1 VSPADSSRRTA
12 RAPGSV
18 RLDTP
23 VKFLKGI
30 GERRAEQLERLGIRT
45 ARDLLWHLPHR
56 YIDAST
62 VTPLTRAEVGQEVA
76 CIGRVV
82 AKGVLP
88 TRRGLR
94 IFHAVL
100 RDDSGV
106 LECVW
111 PGQAFLDRSITVG
124 QTLLVSGPV
133 RFYHGRQMSP
143 REFVVLADADGD
155 AEPLAG
161 GKVLPVYPATE
172 GLSHKIIRGL
182 IDRHLDA
189 LIALSD
195 DVLPEPLRRSL
206 DLPSLPDALRAV
218 HRPVSAAEAELGRR
232 RLAFD
237 ELLDLQ
243 LMLIRARAVAK
254 RSRSGVA
261 FTVRRDLTT
270 KLREALPWELTDDQ
284 QRAVREITTDMTA
297 PQRMHRLLMGDVG
310 TGKTV
315 VALFA
320 MLLAAENE
328 FQAALMAPTELL
340 AEQHAAT
347 LETLLAP
354 MSLRPELLLGR
365 QSSGEKQAIR
375 ARLATGQA
383 RLVVGT
389 HALMQESVSF
399 HRLGLAVIDE
409 QHRFGVEQ
417 RAALIGKGAAPD
429 VLLLTATPIP
439 RSLALTLYGDLD
451 MSTLRHRPPGRG
463 TIRTAVRTGAQRD
476 RVLEF
481 VRAEC
486 GKGRRAYVVLPVIE
500 ESERADLRAATTMS
514 QGLAAQWP
522 DLQVGLVHGRLKAEE
537 RDDAMRRFRAGELQV
552 LVATTVIEVGIDVP
566 EATIMLIEHP
576 ERFGLAQLHQLR
588 GRIGRGA
595 EESFCILMSDGPAP
609 DRLHAFAATQDGFRI
624 AELDLAERGMGD
636 LIGARQSGGL
646 EVRHA
651 RLPGDQDLLTRA
663 RQLATD
669 LIGADPAL
677 QRAENQRLR
686 ERAVARYPRAVELFR
701 VG

>member
-1 VSPADSSRRTA
+1 MPPTRRTTGA
-12 RAPGSV
+12 L
-18 RLDTP
+18 RLDTN

-62 VTPLTRAEVGQEVA
+62 VTPLVRAEVGQEVA

-100 RDDSGV
+100 RDESGV

-111 PGQAFLDRSITVG
+111 PGQAFLDRTIAVG

-133 RFYHGRQMSP
+133 RFYHGRQMAP
-143 REFVVLADADGD
+143 REFVILADADAE
-155 AEPLAG
+155 AEPLAA

-172 GLSHKIIRGL
+172 GLSHKVIRGL
-182 IDRHLDA
+182 VDRHLDA
-189 LIALSD
+189 LIELSE
-195 DVLPEPLRRSL
+195 DVLPERLRRSIE
-206 DLPSLPDALRAV
+206 LPPLADALRAV
-218 HRPVSAAEAELGRR
+218 HRPSTAAEAELGRR

-243 LMLIRARAVAK
+243 LMLIRARTVAK

-261 FTVRRDLTT
+261 FEIRRDLTT
-270 KLREALPWELTDDQ
+270 RLRQSLPWELTEDQ
-284 QRAVREITTDMTA
+284 HRALREITGDMTA
-297 PQRMHRLLMGDVG
+297 PERMHRLLMGDVG

-320 MLLAAENE
+320 MLLALEND

-340 AEQHAAT
+340 SEQHAAT
-347 LETLLAP
+347 LEQLLAP
-354 MSLRPELLLGR
+354 LELKPELLLGR
-365 QSSGEKQAIR
+365 QTPLEKQAVR
-375 ARLATGQA
+375 GRLASGQA

-399 HRLGLAVIDE
+399 HRLGLVVIDE

-417 RAALIGKGAAPD
+417 RAALIGKGAVPD

-451 MSTLRHRPPGRG
+451 VSTLRQRPPGRG
-463 TIRTAVRTGAQRD
+463 TIRTAVRTAAQRE

-481 VRAEC
+481 VRTEA
-486 GKGRRAYVVLPVIE
+486 GHGRQSYIVLPVIE
-500 ESERADLRAATTMS
+500 ESERADLRAATTMA
-514 QGLAAQWP
+514 QGLAARWP
-522 DLQVGLVHGRLKAEE
+522 ELEVGLVHGRLKAED
-537 RDDAMRRFRAGELQV
+537 RDDVMRRFRGGEVRV

-566 EATIMLIEHP
+566 DATIMVIEHP

-588 GRIGRGA
+588 GRIGRGH
-595 EESFCILMSDGPAP
+595 EESFCILMADGEPP

-624 AELDLAERGMGD
+624 AELDLEERGMGD
-636 LIGARQSGGL
+636 LIGARQSGGYEL
-646 EVRHA
+646 RHA
-651 RLPGDQDLLTRA
+651 RLPTDADLLSRA
-663 RQLATD
+663 RQLAID

-677 QRAENQRLR
+677 QRVENQRLR

>member
-1 VSPADSSRRTA
+1 VSGAL
-12 RAPGSV
+12 

-45 ARDLLWHLPHR
+45 AQDLLWHLPHR

-62 VTPLTRAEVGQEVA
+62 VTPLVRAEVGQEVA

-111 PGQAFLDRSITVG
+111 PGQAFLDRSVAVG

-133 RFYHGRQMSP
+133 RFYHGRQMAP
-143 REFVVLADADGD
+143 REYVVLADADGE

-172 GLSHKIIRGL
+172 GLSHKVIRGL
-182 IDRHLDA
+182 VDRHLDA
-189 LIALSD
+189 LIGLSD
-195 DVLPEPLRRSL
+195 DVLPERVRRSL
-206 DLPSLPDALRAV
+206 GLPSLPDALRAV
-218 HRPVSAAEAELGRR
+218 HRPASAAEAELGRR

-243 LMLIRARAVAK
+243 LMLMRARAVAK

-270 KLREALPWELTDDQ
+270 RLRESLPWELTEDQ
-284 QRAVREITTDMTA
+284 LRALREITADMTA
-297 PQRMHRLLMGDVG
+297 PERMHRLLMGDVG

-320 MLLAAENE
+320 MLLAVENE

-347 LETLLAP
+347 LEQLLAP

-365 QSSGEKQAIR
+365 QSPGEKHAVR
-375 ARLATGQA
+375 GRLGSGQS

-399 HRLGLAVIDE
+399 SRLGLVVIDE

-417 RAALIGKGAAPD
+417 RAALIGKGTAPD

-451 MSTLRHRPPGRG
+451 VSTLRHRPPGRG
-463 TIRTAVRTGAQRD
+463 SIRTAVRSGGQRE
-476 RVLEF
+476 RVMEF
-481 VRAEC
+481 VRAEA
-486 GKGRRAYVVLPVIE
+486 GKGRQAYVVLPVIE
-500 ESERADLRAATTMS
+500 ESERADVRAATTMA
-514 QGLAAQWP
+514 QGLSARWP
-522 DLQVGLVHGRLKAEE
+522 ELRVGLVHGRLKPET
-537 RDDAMRRFRAGELQV
+537 RDEVMRSFRAGEVQV

-566 EATIMLIEHP
+566 NATIMLVEHP

-588 GRIGRGA
+588 GRVGRGA
-595 EESFCILMSDGPAP
+595 DESFCILLSEGSPP
-609 DRLHAFAATQDGFRI
+609 DRLQAFAATQDGFRI
-624 AELDLAERGMGD
+624 AELDLEERGMGD
-636 LIGARQSGGL
+636 LIGARQSGGY

-651 RLPGDQDLLTRA
+651 RLPGDEDLLARA
-663 RQLATD
+663 RELAMG

-677 QRAENQRLR
+677 QRAENQKLR
-686 ERAVARYPRAVELFR
+686 ERAVGRYPRAVELFR

>member
-1 VSPADSSRRTA
+1 MPP
-12 RAPGSV
+12 RAASAAL
-18 RLDTP
+18 RLETP
-23 VKFLKGI
+23 VKFLKGV
-30 GERRAEQLERLGIRT
+30 GERRAESLERLGIRT

-56 YIDAST
+56 YVDAST
-62 VTPLTRAEVGQEVA
+62 VTPLAKAELGHEVA
-76 CIGRVV
+76 CVGRVV

-100 RDDSGV
+100 RDESGV

-111 PGQAFLDRSITVG
+111 PGQAFLDRTITIG

-133 RFYHGRQMSP
+133 RFYHGRQMAP
-143 REFVVLADADGD
+143 REYVILADADTDGD
-155 AEPLAG
+155 PLTA

-172 GLSHKIIRGL
+172 GLSHKVIRSL
-182 IDRHLDA
+182 IDRHLDQ
-189 LIALSD
+189 LISLSHD
-195 DVLPEPLRRSL
+195 DLPEAQRQSL
-206 DLPSLPDALRAV
+206 DLPTLPDALRAV
-218 HRPVSAAEAELGRR
+218 HRPASAEEAERGRR

-237 ELLDLQ
+237 ELFDLQ
-243 LMLIRARAVAK
+243 LMLIRARTVAK
-254 RSRSGVA
+254 RHRSGVA
-261 FTVRRDLTT
+261 FTVKRQLTT
-270 KLREALPWELTDDQ
+270 QLKERLPWQLTGDQ
-284 QRAVREITTDMTA
+284 QQALREITADMTA
-297 PQRMHRLLMGDVG
+297 PERMHRLLMGDVG

-320 MLLAAENE
+320 MLLAVENE

-340 AEQHAAT
+340 AEQHGAT

-354 MSLRPELLLGR
+354 LNLKPELLLGR
-365 QSSGEKQAIR
+365 QTAAQKAAVRKRI
-375 ARLATGQA
+375 AAGQA
-383 RLVVGT
+383 RVVVGT
-389 HALMQESVSF
+389 HALLQESVSF
-399 HRLGLAVIDE
+399 QRLGLVVIDE

-451 MSTLRHRPPGRG
+451 VSTLKQRPPGRG
-463 TIRTAVRTGAQRD
+463 TVRTAVRNSGQRE

-481 VRAEC
+481 VRGEC
-486 GKGRRAYVVLPVIE
+486 AQGKQAYIVLPVIE
-500 ESERADLRAATTMS
+500 ESERADLRAATTMAQS
-514 QGLAAQWP
+514 LAARWP
-522 DLQVGLVHGRLKAEE
+522 ELEVGLVHGRLKAEK
-537 RDDAMRRFRAGELQV
+537 RDVAMRRFRSGELKV

-566 EATIMLIEHP
+566 DATIMLIEHP

-595 EESFCILMSDGPAP
+595 QESYCILLADGAAP
-609 DRLHAFAATQDGFRI
+609 DRLNGFAATQDGFKI

-636 LIGARQSGGL
+636 LIGARQSGGF

-651 RLPGDQDLLTRA
+651 QLPADADLLTRA
-663 RQLATD
+663 RDLAMK
-669 LIGADPAL
+669 IIAADPAL
-677 QRAENQRLR
+677 QRRENQPLR

>member
-1 VSPADSSRRTA
+1 MAPRAAPAA
-12 RAPGSV
+12 

-30 GERRAEQLERLGIRT
+30 GERRAEALERLGIRT

-62 VTPLTRAEVGQEVA
+62 VTPLAQAHLGQEVA
-76 CIGRVV
+76 CVGRVM

-111 PGQAFLDRSITVG
+111 PGQPFLDRSILIG

-133 RFYHGRQMSP
+133 RFYHGRQMVP
-143 REFVVLADADGD
+143 REFVILGDADTD
-155 AEPLAG
+155 ADPLPA

-172 GLSHKIIRGL
+172 GLSHKVIRSL
-182 IDRHLDA
+182 IDRHLER
-189 LIALSD
+189 LISLSHD
-195 DVLPEPLRRSL
+195 GLPDPLRLSL
-206 DLPSLPDALRAV
+206 DLLQLPEALRAV
-218 HRPVSAAEAELGRR
+218 HRPASAAEAERGRR

-237 ELLDLQ
+237 ELFDLQ
-243 LMLIRARAVAK
+243 LMLIRARSVAK
-254 RSRSGVA
+254 RHRSGVA
-261 FTVRRDLTT
+261 FTLKRQLTT
-270 KLREALPWELTDDQ
+270 RLKQHLPWNLTGDQ
-284 QRAVREITTDMTA
+284 QQALREITADMTA
-297 PQRMHRLLMGDVG
+297 PDRMHRLLMGDVG

-320 MLLAAENE
+320 MLLAVEND

-340 AEQHAAT
+340 AEQHGTT

-354 MSLRPELLLGR
+354 LDIRPELLLGR
-365 QSSGEKQAIR
+365 QTGAAKAAVKQRIA
-375 ARLATGQA
+375 AGQA
-383 RLVVGT
+383 RVVVGT
-389 HALMQESVSF
+389 HALLQESVAF
-399 HRLGLAVIDE
+399 HRLGLVVIDE

-417 RAALIGKGAAPD
+417 RAALIGKGPAPD

-451 MSTLRHRPPGRG
+451 VSTLRQRPPGRG
-463 TIRTAVRTGAQRD
+463 MVRTAVRGTGQRD
-476 RVLEF
+476 RVMDF
-481 VRAEC
+481 VREEC
-486 GKGRRAYVVLPVIE
+486 GQGKQAYIVLPVIE
-500 ESERADLRAATTMS
+500 ESERADLRAAETM
-514 QGLAAQWP
+514 AQTLTARWP
-522 DLQVGLVHGRLKAEE
+522 ELPVGLVHGRLKGEE
-537 RDDAMRRFRAGELQV
+537 RDRVMRRFRSGEVRV

-566 EATIMLIEHP
+566 DATIMVIEHP

-588 GRIGRGA
+588 GRIGRGT
-595 EESFCILMSDGPAP
+595 EESYCILLAESGAP
-609 DRLHAFAATQDGFRI
+609 QRLNGFAATQDGFKI

-636 LIGARQSGGL
+636 LIGARQSGGF

-651 RLPGDQDLLTRA
+651 RLPADADLLAKA
-663 RQLATD
+663 RDLAMKV
-669 LIGADPAL
+669 IEADPAL
-677 QRAENQRLR
+677 QRRENQQLR

>member
-1 VSPADSSRRTA
+1 MPPRTPTA
-12 RAPGSV
+12 ASAV

-62 VTPLTRAEVGQEVA
+62 VTPLVRAEVGQEVA

-82 AKGVLP
+82 AKGVVP

-111 PGQAFLDRSITVG
+111 PGQAFLDRTIVVG

-133 RFYHGRQMSP
+133 RFYHGRQMAP
-143 REFVVLADADGD
+143 REFVVLADADGE
-155 AEPLAG
+155 AEPLAA

-189 LIALSD
+189 LIALSG

-218 HRPVSAAEAELGRR
+218 HRPASAAEAELGRR

-243 LMLIRARAVAK
+243 LMLIRARTVAK

-270 KLREALPWELTDDQ
+270 KLRVSLPWELTDDQ
-284 QRAVREITTDMTA
+284 HRALREITADMTA
-297 PQRMHRLLMGDVG
+297 PDRMHRLLMGDVG

-320 MLLAAENE
+320 MLLAVEND

-340 AEQHAAT
+340 AEQHATT
-347 LETLLAP
+347 LEQLLASL
-354 MSLRPELLLGR
+354 SLRPELLLGR
-365 QSSGEKQAIR
+365 QSSAEKQAIR

-399 HRLGLAVIDE
+399 HRLGLVVIDE

-451 MSTLRHRPPGRG
+451 VSTLRHRPPGRG
-463 TIRTAVRTGAQRD
+463 AIRTALRTGAQRD

-486 GKGRRAYVVLPVIE
+486 SQGRRAYVVLPVIE

-514 QGLAAQWP
+514 QSLAARWS
-522 DLQVGLVHGRLKAEE
+522 DLRVGLVHGRLKPEE
-537 RDDAMRRFRAGELQV
+537 RDDVMRRFRGGELQV

-595 EESFCILMSDGPAP
+595 DESFCILMSEGEPAE
-609 DRLHAFAATQDGFRI
+609 RLHAFAATQDGFRI
-624 AELDLAERGMGD
+624 AELDLEERGMGD
-636 LIGARQSGGL
+636 LIGARQSGGV

-651 RLPGDQDLLTRA
+651 RLPADADLLARA
-663 RQLATD
+663 RQLAIE

-686 ERAVARYPRAVELFR
+686 ERAVGRYPRAVELFR

>member
-1 VSPADSSRRTA
+1 MPPRAAPAA
-12 RAPGSV
+12 

-30 GERRAEQLERLGIRT
+30 GERRAEALERLGIRT

-62 VTPLTRAEVGQEVA
+62 VTPLAHASLGQEVA
-76 CIGRVV
+76 CVGKVV

-94 IFHAVL
+94 MFHAVL

-111 PGQAFLDRSITVG
+111 PGQPFLDRSIAIG

-133 RFYHGRQMSP
+133 RFYHGRQMAP
-143 REFVVLADADGD
+143 REYVILADADSES
-155 AEPLAG
+155 EPLTA

-172 GLSHKIIRGL
+172 GLSHKVIRSL
-182 IDRHLDA
+182 IDRHLDR
-189 LIALSD
+189 LISLSED
-195 DVLPEPLRRSL
+195 GLPETLRHSL
-206 DLPSLPDALRAV
+206 GLPSLPVALRAV
-218 HRPVSAAEAELGRR
+218 HRPSSAEEAEQGRR

-237 ELLDLQ
+237 ELFDLQ

-254 RSRSGVA
+254 RHRSGVA
-261 FTVRRDLTT
+261 FTVKRQLTSQLKQHLPWDLTG
-270 KLREALPWELTDDQ
+270 DQ
-284 QRAVREITTDMTA
+284 QQALREITADMTA
-297 PQRMHRLLMGDVG
+297 PDRMHRLLMGDVG

-320 MLLAAENE
+320 MLLAVEND

-340 AEQHAAT
+340 AEQHGAT
-347 LETLLAP
+347 LEALLAP
-354 MSLRPELLLGR
+354 LDIKPELLLGR
-365 QSSGEKQAIR
+365 QTAGEKAAVRKRIAAGR
-375 ARLATGQA
+375 ARV
-383 RLVVGT
+383 VVGT
-389 HALMQESVSF
+389 HALLQESVSF
-399 HRLGLAVIDE
+399 QRLGLVVIDE

-417 RAALIGKGAAPD
+417 RAALIGKGTAPD

-451 MSTLRHRPPGRG
+451 VSTLRQRPPGRG
-463 TIRTAVRTGAQRD
+463 AVRTAVRGTSQRE
-476 RVLEF
+476 RVLSFIRE
-481 VRAEC
+481 EC
-486 GKGRRAYVVLPVIE
+486 GQGKQAYIVLPVIE
-500 ESERADLRAATTMS
+500 ESERADLRAATTMAQS
-514 QGLAAQWP
+514 LAARWP
-522 DLQVGLVHGRLKAEE
+522 ELQVGLVHGRLKAEE
-537 RDDAMRRFRAGELQV
+537 RDTVMRRFRGGELKV

-566 EATIMLIEHP
+566 EATMMVIEHP

-595 EESFCILMSDGPAP
+595 QESYCILLAEGAAP
-609 DRLHAFAATQDGFRI
+609 DRLNGFAATQDGFKI

-636 LIGARQSGGL
+636 LIGARQSGGF

-651 RLPGDQDLLTRA
+651 QLPADADLLGRA
-663 RQLATD
+663 RELAMK
-669 LIGADPAL
+669 IIAADPAL
-677 QRAENQRLR
+677 QRRENQKLR
-686 ERAVARYPRAVELFR
+686 ERAVTRYPRAVELFR

>member
-1 VSPADSSRRTA
+1 MAPPAASAT
-12 RAPGSV
+12 

-30 GERRAEQLERLGIRT
+30 GERRAESLERLGIRT

-56 YIDAST
+56 YVDAST
-62 VTPLTRAEVGQEVA
+62 VTPLAKAQLGQEVA
-76 CIGRVV
+76 CVGRVV

-111 PGQAFLDRSITVG
+111 PGQPFLDRSIGIG

-133 RFYHGRQMSP
+133 RFYHGRQMAP
-143 REFVVLADADGD
+143 REYVILADADTESD
-155 AEPLAG
+155 PLTA

-172 GLSHKIIRGL
+172 GLSHKVIRSL
-182 IDRHLDA
+182 IDRHLDR
-189 LIALSD
+189 LISLSD
-195 DVLPEPLRRSL
+195 DGLPESLRQAL
-206 DLPSLPDALRAV
+206 DLPPLAEALRAV
-218 HRPVSAAEAELGRR
+218 HRPASAEEAEQGRR

-237 ELLDLQ
+237 ELFDLQ

-254 RSRSGVA
+254 RHRSGVA
-261 FTVRRDLTT
+261 FTIKRQLTT
-270 KLREALPWELTDDQ
+270 RLKQQLPWELTEDQ
-284 QRAVREITTDMTA
+284 QQALREITADMTA
-297 PQRMHRLLMGDVG
+297 PDRMHRLLMGDVG

-320 MLLAAENE
+320 MLLAVEND

-340 AEQHAAT
+340 AEQHGTT
-347 LETLLAP
+347 LESLLAP
-354 MSLRPELLLGR
+354 LDLRPELLLGR
-365 QSSGEKQAIR
+365 QTPAEKAAVRKRI
-375 ARLATGQA
+375 ATGQA
-383 RLVVGT
+383 RVVVGT
-389 HALMQESVSF
+389 HALLQESVSF
-399 HRLGLAVIDE
+399 QRLGLVVIDE

-417 RAALIGKGAAPD
+417 RAALIGKGTAPD

-451 MSTLRHRPPGRG
+451 VSTLRQRPPGRG
-463 TIRTAVRTGAQRD
+463 TVRTAVRSTAQRE

-481 VRAEC
+481 VRGEC
-486 GKGRRAYVVLPVIE
+486 EQGRQAYIVLPVIE
-500 ESERADLRAATTMS
+500 ESERADLRAATTMAQS
-514 QGLAAQWP
+514 LAARWP
-522 DLQVGLVHGRLKAEE
+522 ELQVGLVHGRLKGEE
-537 RDDAMRRFRAGELQV
+537 RDAVMRRFRAGELKV

-576 ERFGLAQLHQLR
+576 DRFGLAQLHQLR

-595 EESFCILMSDGPAP
+595 EESYCILLAEGTAS
-609 DRLHAFAATQDGFRI
+609 DRLHGFAATQDGFKI

-636 LIGARQSGGL
+636 LIGARQSGGF

-651 RLPGDQDLLTRA
+651 QLPADADLLAKA
-663 RQLATD
+663 RDLATK
-669 LIGADPAL
+669 IIAADPAL
-677 QRAENQRLR
+677 QRRENQQMR

>member
-1 VSPADSSRRTA
+1 MPP
-12 RAPGSV
+12 RAGSAV

-30 GERRAEQLERLGIRT
+30 GERRAESLERLGIRT

-56 YIDAST
+56 YVDAST
-62 VTPLTRAEVGQEVA
+62 VTPLAQAQLGQEVA
-76 CIGRVV
+76 CVGRVV

-111 PGQAFLDRSITVG
+111 PGQPFLDRSIVIG

-133 RFYHGRQMSP
+133 RFYHGRQMVP
-143 REFVVLADADGD
+143 REYVVLADADSD
-155 AEPLAG
+155 DDPLPA

-172 GLSHKIIRGL
+172 GLSHKVIRSL
-182 IDRHLDA
+182 IDRHLDQ
-189 LIALSD
+189 LIPLCED
-195 DVLPEPLRRSL
+195 GLPESLRRSL
-206 DLPSLPDALRAV
+206 DVPGLADALRAV
-218 HRPVSAAEAELGRR
+218 HRPSSADEAERGRR

-237 ELLDLQ
+237 ELFDLQ

-254 RSRSGVA
+254 RHRSGVA
-261 FTVRRDLTT
+261 FTVKRQLTT
-270 KLREALPWELTDDQ
+270 QLKQHLPWELTEDQ
-284 QRAVREITTDMTA
+284 QQALREITGDMTA
-297 PQRMHRLLMGDVG
+297 PDRMHRLLMGDVG

-320 MLLAAENE
+320 MLLAVEND
-328 FQAALMAPTELL
+328 FQSALMAPTELL
-340 AEQHAAT
+340 AEQHGAT
-347 LETLLAP
+347 LEALLVP
-354 MSLRPELLLGR
+354 LQIRPELLLGR
-365 QSSGEKQAIR
+365 QTAAEKSAIR
-375 ARLATGQA
+375 KRIATGQA
-383 RLVVGT
+383 KLVVGT
-389 HALMQESVSF
+389 HALLQESVAF
-399 HRLGLAVIDE
+399 HRLGLVVIDE

-417 RAALIGKGAAPD
+417 RAVLIGKGTAPD

-451 MSTLRHRPPGRG
+451 VSALRQRPPGRG
-463 TIRTAVRTGAQRD
+463 TVRTAVRSTGQRE
-476 RVLEF
+476 RVLDF
-481 VRAEC
+481 VRGEC
-486 GKGRRAYVVLPVIE
+486 EQGKQGYIVLPVIE
-500 ESERADLRAATTMS
+500 ESERADLRAATTMAQS
-514 QGLAAQWP
+514 LAARWP
-522 DLQVGLVHGRLKAEE
+522 ELQVGLVHGRLKAEE
-537 RDDAMRRFRAGELQV
+537 RDTVMRRFRSGEVKV

-566 EATIMLIEHP
+566 NATMMVIEHP

-588 GRIGRGA
+588 GRIGRGS
-595 EESFCILMSDGPAP
+595 EESYCILLAEGAAP
-609 DRLHAFAATQDGFRI
+609 DRLKGFAATQDGFKI

-636 LIGARQSGGL
+636 LIGARQAGGF

-651 RLPGDQDLLTRA
+651 QLPADADLLAQA
-663 RQLATD
+663 RDLAMK
-669 LIGADPAL
+669 IIAADPAL
-677 QRAENQRLR
+677 QRRENQQLR

>member
-1 VSPADSSRRTA
+1 MSPGTTA
-12 RAPGSV
+12 VV

-23 VKFLKGI
+23 VKFLKGV
-30 GERRAEQLERLGIRT
+30 GERRAESLDRLGIRT

-56 YIDAST
+56 YVDAST
-62 VTPLTRAEVGQEVA
+62 LTPLAKAQVGQEVA
-76 CIGRVV
+76 CVGRVV

-111 PGQAFLDRSITVG
+111 PGQPFLDRTIVLG

-133 RFYHGRQMSP
+133 RFYHGRQMAP
-143 REFVVLADADGD
+143 REYVILADAETD
-155 AEPLAG
+155 ADPLTA

-172 GLSHKIIRGL
+172 GLSHKVIRSL
-182 IDRHLDA
+182 IDRHLDR
-189 LIALSD
+189 LIALCED
-195 DVLPEPLRRSL
+195 GLPERLRQSL
-206 DLPSLPDALRAV
+206 DLPALGDALRAV
-218 HRPVSAAEAELGRR
+218 HRPATAEEAERGRR

-237 ELLDLQ
+237 ELFDLQ

-254 RSRSGVA
+254 RHRSGVA
-261 FTVRRDLTT
+261 FTVKRQLTT
-270 KLREALPWELTDDQ
+270 RLKQHLPWELTEDQ
-284 QRAVREITTDMTA
+284 QQALREITADMTA
-297 PQRMHRLLMGDVG
+297 PERMHRLLMGDVG

-320 MLLAAENE
+320 MLLAVEND

-340 AEQHAAT
+340 AEQHKAT
-347 LETLLAP
+347 VEALLAP
-354 MSLRPELLLGR
+354 LEIKPELLLGR
-365 QSSGEKQAIR
+365 QTAAEKSSVRKRIAS
-375 ARLATGQA
+375 GQA
-383 RLVVGT
+383 RVIVGT
-389 HALMQESVSF
+389 HALLQESVSF
-399 HRLGLAVIDE
+399 HRLGLVVIDE

-451 MSTLRHRPPGRG
+451 VSTLRQRPPGRG
-463 TIRTAVRTGAQRD
+463 TVRTAVRSTSHRE

-481 VRAEC
+481 VRGEC
-486 GKGRRAYVVLPVIE
+486 EAGKQAYVVLPVIE
-500 ESERADLRAATTMS
+500 ESERVDLRAATTMATT
-514 QGLAAQWP
+514 LAARWP
-522 DLQVGLVHGRLKAEE
+522 ELEVGLVHGRLKGEE
-537 RDDAMRRFRAGELQV
+537 RDSVMRRFRGGELNV

-566 EATIMLIEHP
+566 AATVMVIEHP

-595 EESFCILMSDGPAP
+595 EESYCILLAEGAAP
-609 DRLHAFAATQDGFRI
+609 DRLVGFAATQDGFKI
-624 AELDLAERGMGD
+624 AEMDLAERGMGD
-636 LIGARQSGGL
+636 LIGARQSGGF

-651 RLPGDQDLLTRA
+651 QLPADADLLNRA
-663 RQLATD
+663 RDLAMKV
-669 LIGADPAL
+669 IAADPAL
-677 QRAENQRLR
+677 QRRENQQLR